1 MIRIVEKKKNKIID
15 AVYDSLFDGSNIV
28 RKVDEKDTWISYRK
42 DMRNRDLDINN
53 KSIDKHWDI
62 YMLLCSVG
70 LIVYQ
75 IW

>member
-1 MIRIVEKKKNKIID
+1 MIRIVEKKKNKIVD